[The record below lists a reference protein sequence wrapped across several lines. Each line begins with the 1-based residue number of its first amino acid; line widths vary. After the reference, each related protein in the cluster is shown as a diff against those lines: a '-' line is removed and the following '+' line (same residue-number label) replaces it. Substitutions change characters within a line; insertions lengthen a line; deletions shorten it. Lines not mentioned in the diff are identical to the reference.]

1 MGISYTCDS
10 YMGISINKIPLSLRY
25 VTKMRIDVEC
35 TVMNRSILLVED
47 DMLMREFITDYF
59 EKEHW
64 KVYEAENGRIA
75 LEIFEQTSVDL
86 IVLDIMMPEMDG
98 WSVCRSIRKK
108 SDVPIIMI
116 TARSEDDDQMLGFE
130 LGADEYVTKPLS
142 PRVLVA
148 RATAL
153 MKRAEGT
160 IGNEGDIFSY
170 GDIVVNRMAHT
181 VSVTGMTINLSPKEY
196 DLLLF
201 LTKHYGK
208 VLSREYILDAVW
220 GYDYVGDLRTVD
232 THIKKLR
239 AKLGDEG
246 RYICTVIRAGYK
258 FELEV

>member
-1 MGISYTCDS
+1 M
-10 YMGISINKIPLSLRY
+10 KR
-25 VTKMRIDVEC
+25 R
-35 TVMNRSILLVED
+35 ILLVED

-59 EKEHW
+59 KKEQW
-64 KVYEAENGRIA
+64 EVYEAENGRLG

-86 IVLDIMMPEMDG
+86 VVLDIMMPEMDG
-98 WSVCRSIRKK
+98 WSVCRRIRAK
-108 SDVPIIMI
+108 SDVPIIII

-153 MKRAEGT
+153 MKRTEGT
-160 IGNEGDIFSY
+160 IGREGDTLVF
-170 GDIVVNRMAHT
+170 GDLSVNRTAHT
-181 VSVTGMTINLSPKEY
+181 VTVAGMKINLSPKEY

-201 LTKHYGK
+201 LIKHYGK
-208 VLSREYILDAVW
+208 VVSREYILDAVW
-220 GYDYVGDLRTVD
+220 GYDYLGDLRTVD

-246 RYICTVIRAGYK
+246 QYICTVIRSGYK
-258 FELEV
+258 FELES